1 MKCNSLIHAFC
12 VPVLLAGC
20 SQLDGMVQPET
31 DENRFYI
38 YTEVAD
44 QSGVKTT
51 FNPEDLS
58 VEWDDDDRI
67 AVLVKSTDENTWTG
81 YEFIKDEGYNRFYCE
96 NFSPEAGKEYEYCL
110 LYPSDDAFTDVDSD
124 GTGNSL
130 ILIGNQVQDR
140 TGDASHV
147 ETPLF
152 GYAVSSSS
160 ESLKVRLMHICTLFE
175 ISLENNTDATITVS
189 GMTLSTDN
197 GEKLSGEFF
206 LNFKTGE
213 LLPADNVQG
222 KQHLAVTDGS
232 IKSGSSGRFYMTCAP
247 FSLENDADMTLEVR
261 TEPDE
266 SYLFDCKVPDGGCEI
281 EAGYVNRIGRAL
293 KDVYYTEVSIEPQ
306 DWSGDY
312 IITYTSDSQINVFD
326 GYTGTYGTSSTDL
339 ASELTE
345 AGIAAGTADEFR
357 TEIRKF
363 GDGYS
368 IYVANV
374 GYIGYTG
381 GGNSLS
387 KNTSGTPDTGS
398 DVWNISLAGG
408 LSPANAPERS
418 LRWNQSS
425 TAHRFACYVSEKT
438 NCLPVT
444 LYRRS
449 VSGTSSEQPDPE
461 PGPEPG
467 EEAPANVNGWLR
479 NLEVPAAPVSL
490 PEDEPYSRT
499 VNEQYSGALAYVC
512 ECENDDQLIVTH
524 TFTEG
529 GSRYRNYTLLFDRTR
544 KASLWVAFGMH
555 KSIWDG
561 DSGRHDSWT
570 DDPAIP
576 SSWQSRGCSSPYSRG
591 HQIASNDRQINVT
604 ANKQTFYHS
613 NQAPQ
618 WQNSFNGGVWSQLE
632 NAIQSNAPAGRDT
645 MYVVTGPI
653 FEDGETVTDKEGMEV
668 SLPVAYW
675 KCVMLCSFDTAGKIT
690 GAKGIGYYF
699 PGNKAF
705 SGKYGDFATT
715 IDEIEE
721 ICGFNLYANIPSEFQ
736 DAAESTATVLF

>member
-326 GYTGTYGTSSTDL
+326 GYTGTYKGKRVSVQGHGMGIPSIGIY
-339 ASELTE
+339 SYELFNFYGVKT
-345 AGIAAGTADEFR
+345 I
-357 TEIRKF
+357 IR
-363 GDGYS
+363 
-368 IYVANV
+368 
-374 GYIGYTG
+374 
-381 GGNSLS
+381 
-387 KNTSGTPDTGS
+387 TGS
-398 DVWNISLAGG
+398 AGAYDPDLRLGDIAIGMGSCTNSNYADQFNLPGTFAAIADFG
-408 LSPANAPERS
+408 LVRAA
-418 LRWNQSS
+418 
-425 TAHRFACYVSEKT
+425 A
-438 NCLPVT
+438 
-444 LYRRS
+444 
-449 VSGTSSEQPDPE
+449 
-461 PGPEPG
+461 
-467 EEAPANVNGWLR
+467 EEADPFTGQILL
-479 NLEVPAAPVSL
+479 LERFHECVPVVL
-490 PEDEPYSRT
+490 
-499 VNEQYSGALAYVC
+499 
-512 ECENDDQLIVTH
+512 
-524 TFTEG
+524 
-529 GSRYRNYTLLFDRTR
+529 
-544 KASLWVAFGMH
+544 
-555 KSIWDG
+555 
-561 DSGRHDSWT
+561 
-570 DDPAIP
+570 
-576 SSWQSRGCSSPYSRG
+576 
-591 HQIASNDRQINVT
+591 QIAD
-604 ANKQTFYHS
+604 
-613 NQAPQ
+613 APRR
-618 WQNSFNGGVWSQLE
+618 GTE
-632 NAIQSNAPAGRDT
+632 
-645 MYVVTGPI
+645 
-653 FEDGETVTDKEGMEV
+653 
-668 SLPVAYW
+668 
-675 KCVMLCSFDTAGKIT
+675 
-690 GAKGIGYYF
+690 
-699 PGNKAF
+699 
-705 SGKYGDFATT
+705 
-715 IDEIEE
+715 
-721 ICGFNLYANIPSEFQ
+721 
-736 DAAESTATVLF
+736 